1 MKSVPENRLTNSGVG
16 SATSVNILSLTRL
29 RGMGSLMALILIMAV
44 FAVSSPAFLQIQNL
58 MNIIVQVAVIAV
70 IAAGAMFIILTGGI
84 DLSVGGV
91 MALAGVLAA
100 SAVRA
105 TDSTT
110 LGIIVCLG
118 TAVLFGLLAGVLV
131 TYGRIPPFVCT
142 LGTMSIARGIAF
154 VYSGGIPISGF
165 PESFRFAGS
174 GEIAG
179 IPMMVIIP
187 VIIYAILYF
196 VLVRTPFGKIVY
208 AIGSNEE
215 ATRLTGIDTQ
225 KYKLF
230 VYSLAGLLTGIGALL
245 YIGRINSGHPGSGI
259 GYELNAIAAVVI
271 GGTSLS
277 GGRGSIIGTVIGAL
291 IMGVISNG
299 LNLMNIDPYF
309 QSVVLG
315 TVIVFAVMIDQHSQK

>member
-1 MKSVPENRLTNSGVG
+1 MRTLFDHLK
-16 SATSVNILSLTRL
+16 
-29 RGMGSLMALILIMAV
+29 GMGSLVALLLIVIV
-44 FAVSSPAFLQIQNL
+44 FAISSPVFLEVQNL
-58 MNIIVQVAVIAV
+58 KNIIVQVAVIAV
-70 IAAGAMFIILTGGI
+70 VAAGAMFVILTGGI

-91 MALAGVLAA
+91 LALAGVLSA
-100 SAVRA
+100 SVVRNTGSPA
-105 TDSTT
+105 
-110 LGIIVCLG
+110 LAIVVCLG
-118 TAVLFGLLAGVLV
+118 VALLLGLAAGGLI

-142 LGTMSIARGIAF
+142 LGIMSIARGAAF

-165 PESFRFAGS
+165 PPAFRFAGA

-187 VIIYAILYF
+187 VIVYGILYF
-196 VLVRTPFGKIVY
+196 VLRSTPFGKIVY

-215 ATRLTGIDTQ
+215 ATQLTGIDTG
-225 KYKLF
+225 KYKII
-230 VYSLAGLLTGIGALL
+230 VYGLAGLLTGLGALM
-245 YIGRINSGHPGSGI
+245 YIGRINSGHPNSGL

-299 LNLMNIDPYF
+299 LNLLNIDPYY
-309 QSVVLG
+309 QSIVLG
-315 TVIVFAVMIDQHSQK
+315 TVIVLAVMIDQNAQRQRA

>member
-1 MKSVPENRLTNSGVG
+1 MKPLSRSSASDGNAPTRSSGLG
-16 SATSVNILSLTRL
+16 MFGHL
-29 RGMGSLMALILIMAV
+29 RGTGSFVALLLIMVV
-44 FAVSSPAFLQIQNL
+44 FALSSPVFLQVQNL
-58 MNIIVQVAVIAV
+58 MNIVVQVAVIAV

-91 MALAGVLAA
+91 LALAGVLAA
-100 SAVRA
+100 STVKS
-105 TDSTT
+105 TDSAT

-118 TAVLFGLLAGVLV
+118 TAVLFGLLAGLLV

-165 PESFRFAGS
+165 PASFRFAGA
-174 GEIAG
+174 GELLG

-187 VIIYAILYF
+187 IVIYIILYV
-196 VLVRTPFGKIVY
+196 VLTRTPFGKIVY

-215 ATRLTGIDTQ
+215 ATRLTGIDTR
-225 KYKLF
+225 KYKLI

-245 YIGRINSGHPGSGI
+245 YIGRINSGHPGSGV

-277 GGRGSIIGTVIGAL
+277 GGRGSIVGTIIGAL

>member
-1 MKSVPENRLTNSGVG
+1 MKSATDTQLASSGPGNVVTARAA
-16 SATSVNILSLTRL
+16 SLSRL
-29 RGMGSLMALILIMAV
+29 RGMGSFIALLLIMAV
-44 FAVSSPAFLQIQNL
+44 FALSSPVFLQVQNL

-91 MALAGVLAA
+91 MAFAGVLAA
-100 SAVRA
+100 STVRS

-110 LGIIVCLG
+110 LGIAVCLG
-118 TAVLFGLLAGVLV
+118 TSVLFGFIAGVLV

-142 LGTMSIARGIAF
+142 LGTMSIARGAAF

-165 PESFRFAGS
+165 PASFRFAGA

-187 VIIYAILYF
+187 VVIYVILYF
-196 VLVRTPFGKIVY
+196 VLTRMPFGKIVY

-215 ATRLTGIDTQ
+215 ATRLTGIDTV
-225 KYKLF
+225 KYKLI

-245 YIGRINSGHPGSGI
+245 YIGRINSGHPGSGV

-277 GGRGSIIGTVIGAL
+277 GGRGSIVGTVIGAL

-315 TVIVFAVMIDQHSQK
+315 TVIIFAVMIDQHSQK